1 MSKWYPKNFDPAKYL
16 GVDGSTPEEGSD
28 DTWSIW
34 CAGDEP
40 KIPPE
45 FALFCWW
52 HFADALSTFV
62 QWRGLQNAYPP
73 EYLGGG
79 DLADARFQKELTPIF
94 EAIGNS
100 VGEAWAAQP
109 FRLESA
115 TISESFNAVHEGR
128 QELEILVKA
137 HCAYS
142 VKCLDDG
149 ISGIFENNPIKAASG
164 FSFSIRALELAH
176 EYIDFWGTKR
186 LEEERLDRS
195 RTGKAGAQVRWAPY
209 KKLEAWA
216 VEKYRAKKW
225 PSANKAAH
233 ALKDQVMEYGRTID
247 AHLTEENAQSTIA
260 GWFRKANKSV

>member
-1 MSKWYPKNFDPAKYL
+1 MSKWYPKYFDPAKYL

-28 DTWSIW
+28 ETWSVW

-52 HFADALSTFV
+52 HFTDALSSFV
-62 QWRGLQNAYPP
+62 EWSGQYEWPP
-73 EYLGGG
+73 EYIGGG
-79 DLADARFQKELTPIF
+79 DLAEARFQKELMKNF

-115 TISESFNAVHEGR
+115 TMTESFDAVREGR
-128 QELEILVKA
+128 QEQEVLVKA

-149 ISGIFENNPIKAASG
+149 ISGIFEKNPIKAASG

-176 EYIDFWGTKR
+176 EYRDLWDTVQ
-186 LEEERLDRS
+186 LEKERLDRS
-195 RTGKAGAQVRWAPY
+195 RTGKAGALKRHAPMV
-209 KKLEAWA
+209 KLQAWA
-216 VEKYRAKKW
+216 VEKYLAKEW
-225 PSANKAAH
+225 SSANKAAH
-233 ALKDQVMEYGRTID
+233 DLKSQVMEYGRTIE
-247 AHLTEENAQSTIA
+247 AVLTEENAQRTIA
-260 GWFRKANKSV
+260 DWFRKANKSV

>member
-1 MSKWYPKNFDPAKYL
+1 MSKWYPRNFDPAKYL
-16 GVDGSTPEEGSD
+16 GVEGSTPEEGSD
-28 DTWSIW
+28 ETWSIW

-52 HFADALSTFV
+52 YFTDALSTFV
-62 QWRGLQNAYPP
+62 QWSSLQHEWPP
-73 EYLGGG
+73 EYYGGG
-79 DLADARFQKELTPIF
+79 DLAEARFQKELTPFF

-109 FRLESA
+109 FRLESV
-115 TISESFNAVHEGR
+115 TMSESFNAVREGR
-128 QELEILVKA
+128 QEKEFMVKTF
-137 HCAYS
+137 CAYS

-164 FSFSIRALELAH
+164 FTFSIKALDLAH
-176 EYIDFWGTKR
+176 EYRDLWSAELLK
-186 LEEERLDRS
+186 ERLDRS
-195 RTGKAGAQVRWAPY
+195 RTGKAGAQVRWAPN

-216 VEKYRAKKW
+216 VEKYRAKEW

-233 ALKDQVMEYGRTID
+233 DLKDQVREYGRTIG
-247 AHLTEENAQSTIA
+247 APLTEENAQRTIA
-260 GWFRKANKSV
+260 EWFRKANKSG

>member
-28 DTWSIW
+28 ETWSIW

-62 QWRGLQNAYPP
+62 QWSGIQHEWPP
-73 EYLGGG
+73 EYFGGG
-79 DLADARFQKELTPIF
+79 DLAEARFQKELTPIF

-115 TISESFNAVHEGR
+115 TISESFNAVREGR
-128 QELEILVKA
+128 QEQEFLVKA
-137 HCAYS
+137 LCAYS

-164 FSFSIRALELAH
+164 FTFSIRSLELAH
-176 EYIDFWGTKR
+176 EYRDLWGTELLK
-186 LEEERLDRS
+186 EKLDRS
-195 RTGKAGAQVRWAPY
+195 RMGKAGALKRHAPMQA
-209 KKLEAWA
+209 LREWA
-216 VEKYRAKKW
+216 VDRYKERQW
-225 PSANKAAH
+225 PSANAAAH
-233 ALKDQVMEYGRTID
+233 ALKESVIEHGRTIN
-247 AHLTEENAQSTIA
+247 AHLSEENAQRTMA
-260 GWFRKANKSV
+260 EWFRKSV